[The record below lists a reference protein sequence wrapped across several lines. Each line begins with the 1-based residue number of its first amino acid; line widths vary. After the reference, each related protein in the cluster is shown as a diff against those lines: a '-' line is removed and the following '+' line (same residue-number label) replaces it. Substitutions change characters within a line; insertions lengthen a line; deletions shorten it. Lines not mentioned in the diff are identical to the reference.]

1 MSQEPITPLSL
12 ENAKKTA
19 KRFSDR
25 IEAAKSGS
33 ILMPLVPDTQS
44 VMRSRKKAQHV
55 TKEGRP
61 TLEFL
66 DVGGKFIDVDERVR
80 RIAVAQRRTRVKK
93 AKKDVPTL

>member
-61 TLEFL
+61 TLEFIN
-66 DVGGKFIDVDERVR
+66 VNERVR
-80 RIAVAQRRTRVKK
+80 RIAAAQRRTRVKQ